1 MTFDALVAIIAL
13 GAGWLIIVMLAIAFP
28 RMDDRTRRGR
38 DSRSA
43 ESSSRRQVTIRR
55 SGPMRTLR
63 DAPSRRA
70 MRKARTTRARKP
82 RRPAWHGIANVS
94 TAWRHKLSSD
104 LLYLRARARR
114 VSTAWRHKLSS
125 DLLYLRARARRW
137 ERRRGLNEGEAA
149 WIAATLALSVALVYL
164 IAQI

>member
-114 VSTAWRHKLSS
+114 
-125 DLLYLRARARRW
+125 W